1 MPKRILD
8 YEVEIVES
16 TLNNGRYLQRG
27 EEMPIIVPI
36 VIYTGKVKW
45 NATGYIQKCREILNE
60 LESFR
65 LGNYYII
72 DVNNYTKEDLI
83 KEDLLISKLMLL
95 EKIENA
101 QELYEVYKKIIRN
114 EKDKSNVKLLLII
127 LRYIYK
133 GKLGEKY
140 TKDLEKDLTVKLE
153 EGGNENMIEETIS
166 RLIQKENRE
175 LINKGRKESLIDV
188 AKRMLKEN
196 MDIDFITKITGLRKE
211 QFMK

>member
-1 MPKRILD
+1 MKQFT
-8 YEVEIVES
+8 YY
-16 TLNNGRYLQRG
+16 NG
-27 EEMPIIVPI
+27 
-36 VIYTGKVKW
+36 
-45 NATGYIQKCREILNE
+45 
-60 LESFR
+60 
-65 LGNYYII
+65 
-72 DVNNYTKEDLI
+72 
-83 KEDLLISKLMLL
+83 
-95 EKIENA
+95 
-101 QELYEVYKKIIRN
+101 VYKKIIRK
-114 EKDKSNVKLLLII
+114 EKDKSNIKLLLII

-153 EGGNENMIEETIS
+153 EGGNEDMIEETIS